1 MRVHPSWD
9 LVIVGFSLVF
19 VGAGFWNAR
28 HLGQASGPV
37 GAPGLERGQM
47 LYAAQCAVCHGPE
60 GKGDGPAA
68 FVLFPKPRDLTSGK
82 FKIRSTPTVP
92 TDADLFRVISQGI
105 PGTSMPPWSHLPEA
119 DRWALV
125 AYVKKLAGL
134 LDQAPP
140 EPIEVPEPPPP
151 TPERLAL
158 GKKLYTEL
166 GCGSCHGPEGRGDG
180 PAAASLRDEWGQPIV
195 PYDFT
200 IPGRMKGGS
209 TVRDV
214 YRTLWVGIG
223 GTPMPSYAPLLDPEK
238 TWALAY
244 YVLSLTRPGAETP
257 EPAQE
262 TTTLEAPRVRGR
274 VPRDPLDGAWTQIPA
289 VRVRLRPLWERRQFV
304 ETLTVRVVHDGR
316 EVAFLLEWDDPVQ
329 DQAFL
334 RHQDFRDAV
343 AVQFPVRPGG
353 SLETAPS
360 FVMGDAQG
368 AVNIWHWKADWE
380 ADLRK
385 FADVSDVY
393 PNMAW
398 DDYPFQTAVPA
409 ASRGD
414 RPAQAPLTA
423 FDPTFLPAWKVGNTF
438 SNLRRVSPVEDLNAT
453 GPGTLTPQPPG
464 DQDVGGRGVWQG
476 GRWHVVMVRRLQ
488 TRSDRDV
495 QLRPGGAVPVAF
507 AVWDGA
513 HGDRDGQKSVS
524 TWLLLRLAP

>member
-1 MRVHPSWD
+1 MHAHRSW
-9 LVIVGFSLVF
+9 SLAGILAF
-19 VGAGFWNAR
+19 LLLGAMGVWNAR
-28 HLGQASGPV
+28 LLGQTPGP
-37 GAPGLERGQM
+37 ADPATLERGQT
-47 LYAAQCAVCHGPE
+47 LYASKCAVCHGPE

-68 FVLFPKPRDLTSGK
+68 FVLFPRPRDFTSGK
-82 FKIRSTPTVP
+82 FKIRSTMTVP

-105 PGTSMPPWSHLPEA
+105 PGTSMPGWSHLPEA

-134 LDQAPP
+134 LGQPPP
-140 EPIEVPEPPPP
+140 EIVPIPEPPPP
-151 TPERLAL
+151 SPERIAL
-158 GKKLYTEL
+158 GKKLFTEL
-166 GCGSCHGPEGRGDG
+166 GCDRCHGPQGRGDG
-180 PAAASLRDEWGQPIV
+180 PSAMSLKDEWGHPIV

-223 GTPMPSYAPLLDPEK
+223 GTPMPSFAPLLDPDK

-244 YVLSLTRPGAETP
+244 YVLSLAQTAEAAQ
-257 EPAQE
+257 PAQE
-262 TTTLEAPRVRGR
+262 TSTIEAPYRAGR
-274 VPRDPLDGAWTQIPA
+274 LPQDPLDRAWSQIPA
-289 VRVRLRPLWERRQFV
+289 VRVRLRPLWDRKELI
-304 ETLTVRVVHDGR
+304 ETLTVRAVHNGQ
-316 EVAFLLEWDDPVQ
+316 EIAFLLEWDDPIQ

-334 RHQDFRDAV
+334 RPQDFRDAV
-343 AVQFPVRPGG
+343 AVQFPVRNGG
-353 SLETAPS
+353 TLETAPS
-360 FVMGDAQG
+360 FTMGDAQDV
-368 AVNIWHWKADWE
+368 VNIWHWKADWE

-393 PNMAW
+393 PHMAW
-398 DDYPFQTAVPA
+398 DDYPFQKAVPV

-423 FDPTFLPAWKVGNTF
+423 FDPTSLPGWKVGNTF
-438 SNLRRVSPVEDLNAT
+438 SNPRRTSPVEDLNAA
-453 GPGTLTPQPPG
+453 GLGTLTPQPPE
-464 DQDVGGRGVWQG
+464 DQDVGGRGLWQD

-495 QLRPGGAVPVAF
+495 QLRPGETVPVAF

-524 TWLLLRLAP
+524 TWYLLRLGR